1 MQKLLLIKFMD
12 LNYLKFDEIDST
24 NLYLKKN
31 YDELPNWTVVKA
43 NFQTAGRGRFSRSF
57 EVDKGKGM
65 IESILLKDDF
75 AFDNHELLSIMTGV
89 ALCKTLEEYGF
100 DPMIKWPNDV
110 LLNGKK
116 VSGILLES
124 VINEKME
131 ALIIGIGVNINQDKF
146 PEELNNAISLKM
158 ISNHEISVEEF
169 SNDFNKTLSVMY
181 ENFMVTNEKS
191 FIEYAKNKNYF
202 KNKFVNAY
210 VKGIKKKVK
219 VMDILTNGHLLVN
232 DGTNDIEIESG
243 EITFHNC

>member
-1 MQKLLLIKFMD
+1 ME

-31 YDELPNWTVVKA
+31 YDTLPNWTIVQA
-43 NFQTAGRGRFSRSF
+43 NFQTAGRGRFSRTF

-75 AFDNHELLSIMTGV
+75 AFDNHELLSILTGV
-89 ALCKTLEEYGF
+89 ALCKTLENYGF

-110 LLNGKK
+110 LLNSKK

-124 VINEKME
+124 IINEKME

-146 PEELNNAISLKM
+146 SEEINNATSLKM
-158 ISNHEISVEEF
+158 ISNKEFAVDEF
-169 SNDFNKTLSVMY
+169 SNEFNKTFSTMY
-181 ENFMVTNEKS
+181 ENFMVKNEKS
-191 FIEYAKNKNYF
+191 FINYVKNKNYF
-202 KNKFVNAY
+202 KGKFTNAY
-210 VKGIKKKVK
+210 IKGAQKRVK
-219 VMDILTNGHLLVN
+219 VLDILGNGHLLVN
-232 DGTNDIEIESG
+232 DGNCDVEIESG

>member
-1 MQKLLLIKFMD
+1 ME

-31 YDELPNWTVVKA
+31 YDKLPNWTIVQA
-43 NFQTAGRGRFSRSF
+43 NFQTAGRGRFSRTF

-75 AFDNHELLSIMTGV
+75 AFDNHELLSILTGV
-89 ALCKTLEEYGF
+89 ALCKTLEKNGF

-124 VINEKME
+124 VIGEKME

-146 PEELNNAISLKM
+146 SEELNNAISLKM
-158 ISNHEISVEEF
+158 VSNKEF
-169 SNDFNKTLSVMY
+169 SVDEFSSEFNKIFSFMY

-191 FIEYAKNKNYF
+191 FINYVKNKNYF
-202 KNKFVNAY
+202 KGKFTNAY
-210 VKGIKKKVK
+210 IKGVQERVK
-219 VMDILTNGHLLVN
+219 VLDILENGHLLVN
-232 DGTNDIEIESG
+232 DGNNDIEIESG

>member
-1 MQKLLLIKFMD
+1 ME

-31 YDELPNWTVVKA
+31 YDKLPNWTIVQA
-43 NFQTAGRGRFSRSF
+43 NFQTAGRGRFSRTF

-75 AFDNHELLSIMTGV
+75 AFDNHELLSILTGV
-89 ALCKTLEEYGF
+89 ALCKTLEKYGF

-124 VINEKME
+124 VIGEKME

-146 PEELNNAISLKM
+146 SEELNNAISLKM
-158 ISNHEISVEEF
+158 ISNKEF
-169 SNDFNKTLSVMY
+169 SVDKFSSEFNKIFSFMY

-191 FIEYAKNKNYF
+191 FINYVKNKNYF
-202 KNKFVNAY
+202 
-210 VKGIKKKVK
+210 
-219 VMDILTNGHLLVN
+219 
-232 DGTNDIEIESG
+232 
-243 EITFHNC
+243 

>member
-1 MQKLLLIKFMD
+1 ME
-12 LNYLKFDEIDST
+12 LNYLRFDEIDST
-24 NLYLKKN
+24 NLYLKRN
-31 YDELPNWTVVKA
+31 YDELPNWTIVQA
-43 NFQTAGRGRFSRSF
+43 NFQTAGRGRFSRTF

-75 AFDNHELLSIMTGV
+75 AFDNHELLSILTGV

-146 PEELNNAISLKM
+146 SEELNNAISLKM
-158 ISNHEISVEEF
+158 ISNKEF
-169 SNDFNKTLSVMY
+169 SVDEFSREFNETFRTMY
-181 ENFMVTNEKS
+181 ENFMVINEKG
-191 FIEYAKNKNYF
+191 FIDYVKNKNYF
-202 KNKFVNAY
+202 KDKFTYAY
-210 VKGIKKKVK
+210 VKGAQKKVK
-219 VMDILTNGHLLVN
+219 VLDILDNGHLLVN